1 MAISASEVN
10 KLRQATG
17 AGMMDCK
24 KALQETG
31 GDFDAAI
38 DYLRKKGQKV
48 AAKRADR
55 EANEGVVI
63 ALTSD
68 DNKTGYVLHVTSET
82 DFVAKNQDFIDFA
95 TAITEAAKAADAKTK
110 EEVLELTID
119 GASVKEKL
127 EEMVGKIGEK
137 IELGRYDRVEGEMVI
152 PYIHMGYKIGVLV
165 SFNQAGNGEMS
176 EVGKD
181 IAMQIAAMNPV
192 GIDEEDVPEE
202 VKQKELEMGREQA
215 LAEGKPEQIVDK
227 IAQGKLQ
234 KFFKDNT
241 LLHQPFVKDS
251 SKKVNEV
258 LQAVD
263 NDLKVLRFTRVSLGE

>member
-10 KLRQATG
+10 KLRKATG

-55 EANEGVVI
+55 DANEGVVI

-68 DNKTGYVLHVTSET
+68 DNKVGYVLHLTSET
-82 DFVAKNQDFIDFA
+82 DFVAKNQEFVDFA
-95 TAITEAAKAADAKTK
+95 TAITESAKNADAKTK
-110 EEVLELTID
+110 EEVLELTVD
-119 GASVKEKL
+119 GAPVKAKL
-127 EEMVGKIGEK
+127 EEMVAKIGEK
-137 IELGRYDRVEGEMVI
+137 IELGRYQRVEGEMVV
-152 PYIHMGYKIGVLV
+152 PYIHAGYKIGVLV
-165 SFNQAGNGEMS
+165 SFNQGGNGQLS

-192 GIDEEDVPEE
+192 AVDETDVPEDIQ
-202 VKQKELEMGREQA
+202 QKELELGREQA
-215 LAEGKPEQIVDK
+215 LAEGKPERIVDK

-241 LLHQPFVKDS
+241 LVHQPFVKDS
-251 SKKVNEV
+251 SKKVSDVLKEV
-258 LQAVD
+258 SG
-263 NDLKVLRFTRVSLGE
+263 DLKVLSFTRVSLGE

>member
-10 KLRQATG
+10 KLRKATG

-55 EANEGVVI
+55 DANEGVVI

-68 DNKTGYVLHVTSET
+68 DNKVGYVLHVTSET
-82 DFVAKNQDFIDFA
+82 DFVAKNQEFVDFA
-95 TAITEAAKAADAKTK
+95 TAITEAAKSADAQSK
-110 EEVLELTID
+110 EEILALTVN
-119 GASVKEKL
+119 GGSVQEKL
-127 EEMVGKIGEK
+127 EEMVAKIGEK
-137 IELGRYDRVEGEMVI
+137 IELGRYERVTGEMVV
-152 PYIHMGYKIGVLV
+152 PYIHAGYKIGVLV
-165 SFNQAGNGEMS
+165 SLNQAGNGEIS

-192 GIDEEDVPEE
+192 AVDESDVPEDIQ
-202 VKQKELEMGREQA
+202 QKELEVGREQA
-215 LAEGKPEQIVDK
+215 IAEGKPEQIVDK

-234 KFFKDNT
+234 KFFKENT
-241 LLHQPFVKDS
+241 LLHQPFVKDGN
-251 SKKVNEV
+251 KKVSEV
-258 LQAVD
+258 LKEV
-263 NDLKVLRFTRVSLGE
+263 NGDLKVLRFTRVSLGE

>member
-55 EANEGVVI
+55 EANEGVVV

-68 DNKTGYVLHVTSET
+68 DNKIGYVLHVTSET

-110 EEVLELTID
+110 EEVLDLAID

-192 GIDEEDVPEE
+192 GIDEEDVPED

-251 SKKVNEV
+251 SKKVSEV
-258 LQAVD
+258 LQGVD